1 MERPIHG
8 RRVRD
13 VLRHSPRGSTVPPLT
28 PLHYSQRS
36 DSGGGGGL
44 RDVGRLSTGATG
56 NANALGQRTKL
67 RNAPLP
73 SLNAANQACMFA

>member
-28 PLHYSQRS
+28 PLHYSQR
-36 DSGGGGGL
+36 
-44 RDVGRLSTGATG
+44 LSTGATG
-56 NANALGQRTKL
+56 NANALGPRTKL